1 MKNKV
6 FNLHVSADRLEV
18 LRVKIKTRTASKQ
31 NQLSLKYHLKLHKDD
46 DVEIMFTDQKLV
58 KNLPLR

>member
-6 FNLHVSADRLEV
+6 FNLHVSANRLEV

>member
-46 DVEIMFTDQKLV
+46 DVEVMFTDQKLV

>member
-18 LRVKIKTRTASKQ
+18 LRVKIKARTASKQ
-31 NQLSLKYHLKLHKDD
+31 NQLSLKYHLKLRKDD
-46 DVEIMFTDQKLV
+46 DVEVMFTDQKLV

>member
-31 NQLSLKYHLKLHKDD
+31 NQLSLKYHLKLRKDD
-46 DVEIMFTDQKLV
+46 DVEVMFTDQKLV